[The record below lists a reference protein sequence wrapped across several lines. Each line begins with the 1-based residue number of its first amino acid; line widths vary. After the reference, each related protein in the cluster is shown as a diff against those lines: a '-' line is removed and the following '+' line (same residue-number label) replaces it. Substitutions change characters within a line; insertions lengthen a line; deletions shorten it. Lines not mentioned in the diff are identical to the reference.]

1 VKVNR
6 KSTPKMVVRPYFTSE
21 YQQLERRE
29 RNIERAKFTIALMV
43 AWIIAVMIWEVT
55 VTKWKCS
62 ICYRQMATETKSH
75 RSACP
80 DLHASSTGRW

>member
-6 KSTPKMVVRPYFTSE
+6 KSTPKMVVRPYFQSE

-43 AWIIAVMIWEVT
+43 AWIIAVVIWEV
-55 VTKWKCS
+55 
-62 ICYRQMATETKSH
+62 IR
-75 RSACP
+75 
-80 DLHASSTGRW
+80 

>member
-43 AWIIAVMIWEVT
+43 AWIIAVILFEVA
-55 VTKWKCS
+55 
-62 ICYRQMATETKSH
+62 R
-75 RSACP
+75 
-80 DLHASSTGRW
+80 

>member
-6 KSTPKMVVRPYFTSE
+6 KSTPKMVVRPYFQSE

-43 AWIIAVMIWEVT
+43 AWVIAVVIWE
-55 VTKWKCS
+55 
-62 ICYRQMATETKSH
+62 IFR
-75 RSACP
+75 
-80 DLHASSTGRW
+80 